1 MFTFEMFRFFFC
13 GLLKL
18 LVSAVVSLKS
28 LFLTFELNLF
38 KFRILLVHN
47 LTNKFDP
54 VQWANSLSSGYFWT
68 FILQVLFAFLRFW
81 RWIKQVS
88 ATQSKKNNYYL
99 SGQLQIHAYCESP
112 DVILC
117 GNKCDLTD
125 QRAVSEDEARDLAE
139 KYGYVCLRPSA
150 EEPLPPVFV
159 KKAVAAF
166 CLTKSVRENFMLN
179 QSSLKSKYLWTSAKY
194 PAGHTFPFDT
204 NVTSEICLVKH
215 FQDYQLKNTPNV
227 FESWILSLL
236 SLAAATLV
244 CDALQWIFL
253 LVQDPI
259 LWDKCC
265 KRAECQPGC
274 GCPAGSYHEEDG
286 TMCWQVLDPR
296 WDRPHQWSCQLRHG
310 RRTRE
315 EQMCVLKWWGAISG
329 GFLLVWKVTS
339 EDSNAQQRP
348 KLLHIQLVLGNIG
361 EKCIVTPCVLNI
373 HTRVFR
379 FQHACVFKGEICNMN
394 VFSIYVLYL
403 SVQSCFP
410 FECGHNAFQF
420 IHMCFINYYDTGV
433 WGNFFCYDA
442 HFRRLTSGIKTRYW
456 KRKLGINFVL
466 HNLAAQVALA
476 EVQ

>member
-1 MFTFEMFRFFFC
+1 MSQFTFVRVFLNIYSAGAFCIFEILTLNKTSLCHSVKKTIIIFQASCRFMHTAKVQMWFC
-13 GLLKL
+13 VATNVTWQTREQWVKTRP
-18 LVSAVVSLKS
+18 ATWQKS
-28 LFLTFELNLF
+28 MGMY
-38 KFRILLVHN
+38 VYV
-47 LTNKFDP
+47 DP
-54 VQWANSLSSGYFWT
+54 QRSLS
-68 FILQVLFAFLRFW
+68 LQCL
-81 RWIKQVS
+81 
-88 ATQSKKNNYYL
+88 SKRQWL
-99 SGQLQIHAYCESP
+99 H
-112 DVILC
+112 
-117 GNKCDLTD
+117 
-125 QRAVSEDEARDLAE
+125 
-139 KYGYVCLRPSA
+139 
-150 EEPLPPVFV
+150 
-159 KKAVAAF
+159 

-194 PAGHTFPFDT
+194 PAGHTFPFNT
-204 NVTSEICLVKH
+204 NITSEICLVKH

-227 FESWILSLL
+227 FESWTLSLL
-236 SLAAATLV
+236 SLAAAILV

-253 LVQDPI
+253 LVQNPI

-274 GCPAGSYHEEDG
+274 GCPTGSYHEEDG

-329 GFLLVWKVTS
+329 GFLQVWKVTS
-339 EDSNAQQRP
+339 EDSNAQQCP
-348 KLLHIQLVLGNIG
+348 KLLHIQLVLSNIG

-379 FQHACVFKGEICNMN
+379 FQHARVFKGEICNMN

-466 HNLAAQVALA
+466 HNLAARVALA